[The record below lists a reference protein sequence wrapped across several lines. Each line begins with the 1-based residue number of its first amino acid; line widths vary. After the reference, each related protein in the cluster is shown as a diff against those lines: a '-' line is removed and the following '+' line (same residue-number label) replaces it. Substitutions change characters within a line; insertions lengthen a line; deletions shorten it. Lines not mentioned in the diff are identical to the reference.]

1 MDLSRLIL
9 VIVNIFF
16 PSDLESTHTNGFSIF
31 HVNIRSI
38 RKNFKKLYELIT
50 TIKQP
55 FDVLALS
62 ETWVSDIDAIDDY
75 NIDGYTAI
83 YQNRQDR
90 EGGGVCIFINSLSF
104 DFQFVECMSYK
115 DTFNNILT
123 IKLTPKFQ
131 HDINKSKRRDRQKLF
146 TVCYRS
152 PDTDNNS
159 FINNLTPILTK
170 IHRTNKPSYIIGDM
184 NYNIVNTNHHQPT
197 QTYYTLLTALMY
209 QQVINKPTR
218 ITETSSTIIDHIWHN
233 DVTNGYD
240 SQHNRSGILYSN
252 ISDHLPIFFQI
263 TSNKTRNIKVKVVYR
278 QFSNDNFNAY
288 KEKLSAIKTG
298 DYLKM
303 NDVNKTHTQF
313 CENLV
318 NIIHK
323 CFPLKEKFIRQ
334 KTLNNKWLSKSLL
347 KEIKLKNRLF
357 AKKLKF
363 PIQKNI
369 DDYHSQL
376 KIVEKNKKIE
386 KRTYFKEQLEKYNTN
401 IKKKWDVLREIIL
414 RKRKRSDISF
424 IEKDNTI
431 ITDKNKIS
439 EVFVDYFQSIG
450 SSLAEK
456 FKNISTRKFERWL
469 YRSPRPPEVFKQPT
483 VYPEDVTNII
493 NNLDSSKGAGADEI
507 SPKLLKEGKD
517 QLNIHLTNIFNLSI
531 IGNMSRVP

>member
-1 MDLSRLIL
+1 MYEYDCRDSSDIL
-9 VIVNIFF
+9 RDIDPDTNGFIPSNTSNCKYFF
-16 PSDLESTHTNGFSIF
+16 PSDLESTHTNWFSIL

-62 ETWVSDIDAIDDY
+62 ETWVSDIDAIEDY

-90 EGGGVCIFINSLSF
+90 EGGGVCIFINSLSY

-240 SQHNRSGILYSN
+240 SQHNRSGILYCN

-263 TSNKTRNIKVKVVYR
+263 TSNKTRNIKVKTL
-278 QFSNDNFNAY
+278 DDIMLD
-288 KEKLSAIKTG
+288 KEVIEPVLIKIDVQGYELEVLKGSDKL
-298 DYLKM
+298 L
-303 NDVNKTHTQF
+303 
-313 CENLV
+313 
-318 NIIHK
+318 
-323 CFPLKEKFIRQ
+323 
-334 KTLNNKWLSKSLL
+334 
-347 KEIKLKNRLF
+347 
-357 AKKLKF
+357 
-363 PIQKNI
+363 
-369 DDYHSQL
+369 
-376 KIVEKNKKIE
+376 
-386 KRTYFKEQLEKYNTN
+386 
-401 IKKKWDVLREIIL
+401 
-414 RKRKRSDISF
+414 
-424 IEKDNTI
+424 
-431 ITDKNKIS
+431 NKIDYIVL
-439 EVFVDYFQSIG
+439 EVSKNEMYKNQPKVDQIALAGHSLDNRRHRPARQS
-450 SSLAEK
+450 
-456 FKNISTRKFERWL
+456 
-469 YRSPRPPEVFKQPT
+469 PT
-483 VYPEDVTNII
+483 APYN
-493 NNLDSSKGAGADEI
+493 
-507 SPKLLKEGKD
+507 
-517 QLNIHLTNIFNLSI
+517 
-531 IGNMSRVP
+531 R